1 METTKIYHQAPL
13 PFVGQKRNFIRH
25 FREVLQQNIE
35 NDGQGWTII
44 DVFGGSGLLAHNA
57 KRLKPQATVIYND
70 FDGYAQ
76 RLQYIND
83 TNRLRQQIIDC
94 MKHLPVKKRIPTALK
109 EQILDIICQF
119 DGFVDIRCLNSWLL
133 FSGKQVS
140 SFDELAKCELY
151 NRVRLS
157 DYKVADG
164 YLNGLNIINEDFRT
178 LLPKYSAQEKTLF
191 LLDPPYLCT
200 QQQAYALADYFGM
213 TNFLELMTMVRP
225 PYIFFS
231 STRSELLDYMKY
243 IEKYDA
249 QTWERVGG
257 FETISIQATLNPYST
272 YEDNML
278 YRFE

>member
-1 METTKIYHQAPL
+1 MTVPNIHIAKHGLEKPIPSITQVRHALDKL
-13 PFVGQKRNFIRH
+13 PCYVREKGRLTGSKLRQLRQYVKRDWNPDWVMANDVWVG
-25 FREVLQQNIE
+25 
-35 NDGQGWTII
+35 DGH
-44 DVFGGSGLLAHNA
+44 LL
-57 KRLKPQATVIYND
+57 
-70 FDGYAQ
+70 
-76 RLQYIND
+76 
-83 TNRLRQQIIDC
+83 NRLRQQIIDC
-94 MKHLPVKKRIPTALK
+94 MKYLPTKKRIPTALK
-109 EQILDIICQF
+109 EQVLDIVRKF

-157 DYKVADG
+157 DYKLADG
-164 YLNGLNIINEDFRT
+164 YLDGLNIISEDFRT

-243 IEKYDA
+243 IEKYDV
-249 QTWERVGG
+249 QTWERVGD
-257 FETISIQATLNPYST
+257 FETISIQATLNPSST